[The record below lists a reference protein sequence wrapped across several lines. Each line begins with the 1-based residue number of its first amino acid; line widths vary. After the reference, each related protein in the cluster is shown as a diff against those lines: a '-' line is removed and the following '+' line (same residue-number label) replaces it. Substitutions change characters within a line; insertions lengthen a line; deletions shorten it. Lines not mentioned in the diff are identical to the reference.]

1 MEVNNSVTGEIMA
14 TLSDFGFIKGW
25 TYEAIISCF
34 NSDIPHAAPF
44 GIKLTDMNTVQLEIY
59 KGSNTLTGLLSTGE
73 FVINFI
79 NSPIYFYESIY
90 EREKLSFT
98 QAKNVKAPVI
108 KDCPVYIEARVT
120 SNEEKTQS
128 YIIDAEIICTTMNN
142 TPVLFNRAEGLVIES
157 LITATRIKYL
167 PEGEAEKILK
177 ENYRVIK
184 KVAPDSACVKIMEKL
199 LNKCGIF

>member
-1 MEVNNSVTGEIMA
+1 MSVLADMG
-14 TLSDFGFIKGW
+14 IKKNW
-25 TYEAIISCF
+25 IYEAIISCF
-34 NSDIPHAAPF
+34 NGDKPHAAPF

-73 FVINFI
+73 FVINF
-79 NSPIYFYESIY
+79 SDTTAYFYESIY

-98 QAKNVKAPVI
+98 EAKNVKAPVI
-108 KDCPVYIEARVT
+108 KGCPAFIEAKVT
-120 SNEEKTQS
+120 GNEEKKES

-184 KVAPDSACVKIMEKL
+184 KVATESAYVETMEKL
-199 LNKCGIF
+199 LNKCGIS